1 MLTLVF
7 LTLVGVVCGAP
18 TVSFNYA
25 VVQPTRTNYK
35 EQQGNRYAFGY
46 EFEGHGHHVVRNEDN
61 VVNGQYGYVDS
72 NGMPVAWQYSAP
84 GIGFGN
90 QQLPVNLVP
99 ATQVVQAAANTGV
112 EHQQRVE
119 NIPFPNSA
127 VSIFPLVKLA
137 VDKGV
142 VKPLR
147 GSPQGVSEYA
157 VSPHLASEVGSVSS
171 LAYRLGAVPVAAVHD
186 VQMRPNSLNSDTT
199 ALAPVLVHRE
209 TPKITLYT
217 LEVPE
222 Q

>member
-1 MLTLVF
+1 MLTLVL
-7 LTLVGVVCGAP
+7 LTLVGVVCSAP

-35 EQQGNRYAFGY
+35 QQQGNRYAFGY

-61 VVNGQYGYVDS
+61 VVNGLPLASWHHSV
-72 NGMPVAWQYSAP
+72 P
-84 GIGFGN
+84 GSGFTN

-99 ATQVVQAAANTGV
+99 ATQVNTGV
-112 EHQQRVE
+112 EYQQRVD
-119 NIPFPNSA
+119 NVPLPSRA

-142 VKPLR
+142 VKPLG

-186 VQMRPNSLNSDTT
+186 VQMRPNSLNSDNT